1 MFVRKSVR
9 EKESINLNCEYEY
22 RGLYESQI
30 TDTQYME
37 KQGSDFM
44 KTKQRVY
51 NVK

>member
-9 EKESINLNCEYEY
+9 EKESINLNCENEY

-37 KQGSDFM
+37 KLGSDFM
-44 KTKQRVY
+44 KTKH
-51 NVK
+51 KEFIT